1 MRVAIGQSLNW
12 LEVGMSY
19 VMATPELMTS
29 AATDLATIGANV
41 SAAHMA
47 AAASTVAL
55 VPAAADEVS
64 AGIAHVFSGY
74 AADFHGLAS
83 GAAAFQQ
90 QFVQN
95 LKTSA
100 LSYASVEDAIASFLQ
115 GLITSA
121 GSFVNSLNQQLQQLL
136 NELRNVLL
144 YAFLLLFTPIGWFTI
159 FAYLVSGLGLLLD
172 KLLGFL
178 GQFGL

>member
-1 MRVAIGQSLNW
+1 
-12 LEVGMSY
+12 MSY
-19 VMATPELMTS
+19 VIAVPEMMT
-29 AATDLATIGANV
+29 
-41 SAAHMA
+41 A
-47 AAASTVAL
+47 AAADLGNIGSTLIEEHAAAAAQTIAL

-64 AGIAHVFSGY
+64 VGIAHLFSGY
-74 AADFHGLAS
+74 AEDFHGLAS
-83 GAAAFQQ
+83 RAAAFQQ

-136 NELRNVLL
+136 NELRDVLL
-144 YAFLLLFTPIGWFTI
+144 FAFLLLFTPIGWLTV
-159 FAYLVSGLGLLLD
+159 FAYLARGLGLLLD
-172 KLLGFL
+172 KVLGFL
-178 GQFGL
+178 RQFGL

>member
-1 MRVAIGQSLNW
+1 
-12 LEVGMSY
+12 MSY
-19 VMATPELMTS
+19 VIAAPEMMTAT
-29 AATDLATIGANV
+29 ATDLAGIG
-41 SAAHMA
+41 SELSEAHMA
-47 AAASTVAL
+47 AAPPTVAL

-64 AGIAHVFSGY
+64 AGVAHLFSQHAQDY
-74 AADFHGLAS
+74 HAVAAQ
-83 GAAAFQQ
+83 AAAVQQ

-121 GSFVNSLNQQLQQLL
+121 GSFVNSLNQELQQLL
-136 NELRNVLL
+136 NELRDVLL

-159 FAYLVSGLGLLLD
+159 FAFLVSGLGFLLD
-172 KLLGFL
+172 KILAFL

>member
-1 MRVAIGQSLNW
+1 
-12 LEVGMSY
+12 MSY
-19 VMATPELMTS
+19 VIAAPEMMTT
-29 AATDLATIGANV
+29 AATDLAAIGSNV
-41 SAAHMA
+41 SAAHMVA
-47 AAASTVAL
+47 AARTTSVI
-55 VPAAADEVS
+55 PAAADEVS
-64 AGIAHVFSGY
+64 ASIAHLFSQHAQDY
-74 AADFHGLAS
+74 HAVAAQ
-83 GAAAFQQ
+83 AAAVQQ

-136 NELRNVLL
+136 NKLGDVLL
-144 YAFLLLFTPIGWFTI
+144 FAFFLLFSPIGWLTI

-172 KLLGFL
+172 KILGFL

>member
-1 MRVAIGQSLNW
+1 MAYVIAAPEMMAAAAADLGSIGSTLI
-12 LEVGMSY
+12 EEH
-19 VMATPELMTS
+19 A
-29 AATDLATIGANV
+29 
-41 SAAHMA
+41 A

-83 GAAAFQQ
+83 RAAAFQQ

-136 NELRNVLL
+136 NELRDVLL
-144 YAFLLLFTPIGWFTI
+144 FAFLLLFSPIGWFTI

>member
-1 MRVAIGQSLNW
+1 
-12 LEVGMSY
+12 MSY
-19 VMATPELMTS
+19 VIAAPEMMTT
-29 AATDLATIGANV
+29 AATDLAAIGSNV
-41 SAAHMA
+41 SAAHMVVA
-47 AAASTVAL
+47 ARTTSVI
-55 VPAAADEVS
+55 PAAADEVS
-64 AGIAHVFSGY
+64 ASIAHLFSQHAQDY
-74 AADFHGLAS
+74 HAVAAQ
-83 GAAAFQQ
+83 AAAVQQ

-121 GSFVNSLNQQLQQLL
+121 GSFVNSLNQELQQLL
-136 NELRNVLL
+136 NELRDVLL
-144 YAFLLLFTPIGWFTI
+144 YAFLLLFSPIGWFTI

-178 GQFGL
+178 RQFGL

>member
-1 MRVAIGQSLNW
+1 
-12 LEVGMSY
+12 MSY
-19 VMATPELMTS
+19 VIAAPEMMTT
-29 AATDLATIGANV
+29 AATDLAAIGSNV
-41 SAAHMA
+41 SAAHMVVA
-47 AAASTVAL
+47 ARTTSVI
-55 VPAAADEVS
+55 PAAADEVS
-64 AGIAHVFSGY
+64 ASIAHLFSQHAQDY
-74 AADFHGLAS
+74 HAVAAQ
-83 GAAAFQQ
+83 AAAVQQ

-136 NELRNVLL
+136 NELRDVLL
-144 YAFLLLFTPIGWFTI
+144 YAFLLLFSPIGWFTI

-178 GQFGL
+178 RQFGL

>member
-1 MRVAIGQSLNW
+1 
-12 LEVGMSY
+12 MSY
-19 VMATPELMTS
+19 VIAAPEMMTT
-29 AATDLATIGANV
+29 AATDLAAIGSNV
-41 SAAHMA
+41 SAAHMVA
-47 AAASTVAL
+47 AARTTSVI
-55 VPAAADEVS
+55 PAAADEVS
-64 AGIAHVFSGY
+64 ASIAHLFSQHAQDY
-74 AADFHGLAS
+74 HAVAAQ
-83 GAAAFQQ
+83 AAAVQQ

-159 FAYLVSGLGLLLD
+159 FAYVVSGLGLLLD

>member
-1 MRVAIGQSLNW
+1 
-12 LEVGMSY
+12 MSY
-19 VMATPELMTS
+19 VIAAPEMMTT
-29 AATDLATIGANV
+29 AATDLAAIGSNV
-41 SAAHMA
+41 SAAHMVVA
-47 AAASTVAL
+47 ARTTSVI
-55 VPAAADEVS
+55 PAAADEVS
-64 AGIAHVFSGY
+64 ASIAHLFSQHAQDY
-74 AADFHGLAS
+74 HAVAAQ
-83 GAAAFQQ
+83 AAAVQQ

-136 NELRNVLL
+136 NELRDVLL
-144 YAFLLLFTPIGWFTI
+144 YAFLLLFSPIGWLTI

-178 GQFGL
+178 RQFGL

>member
-1 MRVAIGQSLNW
+1 
-12 LEVGMSY
+12 
-19 VMATPELMTS
+19 
-29 AATDLATIGANV
+29 
-41 SAAHMA
+41 MA
-47 AAASTVAL
+47 AAPPTVAL

-64 AGIAHVFSGY
+64 AGVAHLFSQHAQDY
-74 AADFHGLAS
+74 HAVAAQ
-83 GAAAFQQ
+83 AAAVQQ

-121 GSFVNSLNQQLQQLL
+121 GSFVNSLNQELQQLL
-136 NELRNVLL
+136 NELRDVLL

-159 FAYLVSGLGLLLD
+159 FAFLVSGLGFLLD
-172 KLLGFL
+172 KILAFL

>member
-1 MRVAIGQSLNW
+1 
-12 LEVGMSY
+12 MSY
-19 VMATPELMTS
+19 VIAAPEMMTT
-29 AATDLATIGANV
+29 AATDLAAIGSNV
-41 SAAHMA
+41 SAAQMVTA
-47 AAASTVAL
+47 ARTTSVI
-55 VPAAADEVS
+55 PAAADEVS
-64 AGIAHVFSGY
+64 ASIAHLFSQHAQDY
-74 AADFHGLAS
+74 HAVAAQ
-83 GAAAFQQ
+83 AAAFQQ

-136 NELRNVLL
+136 NELRDVLMF
-144 YAFLLLFTPIGWFTI
+144 AFLLLFTPIGWFTI
-159 FAYLVSGLGLLLD
+159 FAYLVTGLGLLLD

-178 GQFGL
+178 RQFGL

>member
-1 MRVAIGQSLNW
+1 
-12 LEVGMSY
+12 MSY
-19 VMATPELMTS
+19 VLAAPEMMT
-29 AATDLATIGANV
+29 AAAADLGTIGSTLIEEHA
-41 SAAHMA
+41 A

-64 AGIAHVFSGY
+64 VGVAHLFSGY

-83 GAAAFQQ
+83 RAAAFQQ

-115 GLITSA
+115 GFITSA

-136 NELRNVLL
+136 NELRGVLQL
-144 YAFLLLFTPIGWFTI
+144 VLFVLFNPFTYIFGLALLLGLPLFLLDALEQ
-159 FAYLVSGLGLLLD
+159 
-172 KLLGFL
+172 FL
-178 GQFGL
+178 RKFGL